1 MPTFVASIWAALFAP
16 AGSIWEATARI
27 NRDVNLIL
35 KKPDALEKMAA
46 VGFDPIGGTP
56 EKLRDYLGEKIKRW
70 SEVVKNARIAA
81 N

>member
-1 MPTFVASIWAALFAP
+1 MRA
-16 AGSIWEATARI
+16 AGSRDARSGS
-27 NRDVNLIL
+27 LT
-35 KKPDALEKMAA
+35 A

-70 SEVVKNARIAA
+70 SEVVKNARITA